1 MESTSQKSYWTSV
14 ILAGILF
21 GLVSFAL
28 TISIG
33 YYQINSGSSGGMGFS
48 SITGGI
54 VCLLTAFG
62 GMLAVWHYLKEGPA
76 GITIGKGAV
85 IGLLTGIVIGVLS
98 FLLTKIWML
107 IDPSYAS
114 KLIDMRITAATSN
127 PSLTDQQRQQISDM
141 MHNGGGLMIIGYI
154 IGIVFEGVV
163 NLLTGMIGAKLFS
176 SDEQQIAS

>member
-1 MESTSQKSYWTSV
+1 METTSEQSYWTSV
-14 ILAGILF
+14 FLAAILF

-28 TISIG
+28 TTGIG
-33 YYQINSGSSGGMGFS
+33 YYQINNGSTGSVGFS
-48 SITGGI
+48 SISGGI

-76 GITIGKGAV
+76 GMTIGKGAV
-85 IGLLTGIVIGVLS
+85 IGLMTGILIGIIS
-98 FLLTKIWML
+98 FVLTKLWMFV
-107 IDPSYAS
+107 DPSYAS

-127 PSLTDQQRQQISDM
+127 PNITDQQRQQITDA

-176 SDEQQIAS
+176 KEDPKNA